1 MYLFVRGHV
10 FVCQG
15 SCICVLGVMYL
26 CVRGIDFVS
35 FYDLDK
41 VVYFAFHF
49 ITKEDIF
56 PKSNKKE
63 KTTSNKRGLPRKHI
77 MS

>member
-1 MYLFVRGHV
+1 
-10 FVCQG
+10 
-15 SCICVLGVMYL
+15 MYL
-26 CVRGIDFVS
+26 CAKGIDFVS
-35 FYDLDK
+35 FYDFDK

-56 PKSNKKE
+56 PKSNKQE